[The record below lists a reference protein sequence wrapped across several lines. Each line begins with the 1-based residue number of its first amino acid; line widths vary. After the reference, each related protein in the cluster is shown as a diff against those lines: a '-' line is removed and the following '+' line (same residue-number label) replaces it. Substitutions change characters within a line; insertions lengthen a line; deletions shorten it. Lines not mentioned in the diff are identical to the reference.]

1 MSVCLLGINRSVSD
15 LVNEL
20 RLKDIVSEYP
30 AMPYN
35 DSLKMVKQYDVAVV
49 LEAACE
55 EGIFLPTKVGDYMQC
70 GLNIWSISPSQG
82 ELHDL
87 YLDEKISYFSDVEN
101 QADIETTLEEVYKDF
116 LENNLKKLFLCDE
129 YLSKNVLQQYRKIL

>member
-1 MSVCLLGINRSVSD
+1 MDSIYGLL
-15 LVNEL
+15 
-20 RLKDIVSEYP
+20 
-30 AMPYN
+30 
-35 DSLKMVKQYDVAVV
+35 V
-49 LEAACE
+49 L
-55 EGIFLPTKVGDYMQC
+55 
-70 GLNIWSISPSQG
+70 LNG

-87 YLDEKISYFSDVEN
+87 YLDEKISLFSDVEN